1 MKTGAELPNTG
12 CVWEEE
18 AVAEAEV
25 NEKPKPDE
33 APVEDPNTIG
43 ALLADAPKENKV
55 DGDAVLEPKIEGF
68 GACQGTP
75 LELIE
80 LVSDDEAEVLAPK
93 LEPITLGIEERN
105 RELLDVDKPNIEG
118 LEVEEPHR
126 ELPKVKDV
134 VSEVPNVG
142 DGADEPN

>member
-1 MKTGAELPNTG
+1 MAA
-12 CVWEEE
+12 VE
-18 AVAEAEV
+18 ADV
-25 NEKPKPDE
+25 NEKTDPAE

-43 ALLADAPKENKV
+43 ALLVAVAVMAGAPKENTV
-55 DGDAVLEPKIEGF
+55 DGDAVLEPKVEGF
-68 GACQGTP
+68 GACQVTP

-80 LVSDDEAEVLAPK
+80 LVFDDEAKVLAPK
-93 LEPITLGIEERN
+93 LEPITLGIEEPN

-142 DGADEPN
+142 DGADEPS